1 MKRTI
6 IATIGLSV
14 CFVSAA
20 PLPAQPILNRL
31 QQRIRDRIDEQLDVA
46 QPPRER
52 PGQQPRRAT
61 PAPAQPSTAV
71 AAERQPGYLGVVA
84 DDKNES
90 GRGVRIL
97 DVRPGGPAERAG
109 LRKQDLIVAMA
120 GSRVAKMSDMAQVLG
135 LFSAGD
141 TLDFDVQREGRRL
154 KLKVTLGH
162 RPPAAPQPSAAVTP
176 PATGPRLSAPHVS
189 RRPTER
195 PSPIETLQRRIEQL
209 ERRVAELEKSL
220 AESRKKP

>member
-6 IATIGLSV
+6 IAAIGLSV
-14 CFVSAA
+14 CFFSAA

-31 QQRIRDRIDEQLDVA
+31 QQRIRDRIDEQIDRT

-52 PGQQPRRAT
+52 PGQQPHRAT
-61 PAPAQPSTAV
+61 PAPAQPNADRP
-71 AAERQPGYLGVVA
+71 APRQPGYLGMVA
-84 DDKNES
+84 DDKKEL

-97 DVRPGGPAERAG
+97 DLRPGGPAERAG

-120 GSRVAKMSDMAQVLG
+120 GSRVVKMSDMAEVLG

-154 KLKVTLGH
+154 RLKVTLGH
-162 RPPAAPQPSAAVTP
+162 RPPAAPQPSPVATP
-176 PATGPRLSAPHVS
+176 PATGPRLSPPHVA
-189 RRPTER
+189 RRPTES
-195 PSPIETLQRRIEQL
+195 PSLIETLQRRIDQL
-209 ERRVAELEKSL
+209 EHRVAELEKSL